1 MVKICRNRA
10 CIETYILGADNPLQ
24 IRLISTDTLQ
34 AVALCGQLV
43 ECLLILGGVQAV
55 TRLPERCFA
64 LLKDGGIEDL
74 PIDTIPVYPYGAIA
88 LADRQIKFA
97 LVCVRWNTVYCPPG
111 CPLTLTP
118 NRGVMVSLTFLERLH
133 LNLGGLVGIIDTQ
146 HV

>member
-10 CIETYILGADNPLQ
+10 CIETYLLGADNPLQ

-64 LLKDGGIEDL
+64 LLEDGGIEDL
-74 PIDTIPVYPYGAIA
+74 AVDIIATYTGGAVA
-88 LADRQIKFA
+88 LRDK
-97 LVCVRWNTVYCPPG
+97 LVK
-111 CPLTLTP
+111 
-118 NRGVMVSLTFLERLH
+118 
-133 LNLGGLVGIIDTQ
+133 GLLILLAR
-146 HV
+146 